1 MHKGGSGSGT
11 SRGVVVVG
19 KDGGVKVWFQGGVSH
34 LFAVLLHYLVTM
46 CLLCFAVV
54 SESLLPCFHPENRR
68 ILSHG
73 HHIAN
78 LLPYSHRKPSTRS
91 LSTSV
96 MAAL

>member
-46 CLLCFAVV
+46 CLL
-54 SESLLPCFHPENRR
+54 S
-68 ILSHG
+68 
-73 HHIAN
+73 
-78 LLPYSHRKPSTRS
+78 S
-91 LSTSV
+91 LSYPSLYCPAFTQKTVASYLTAITSLTCYLT
-96 MAAL
+96 ATENPRRGP